1 MPLFKFKSKDKKR
14 VLIVEDDALL
24 AQVLMDKFGREEF
37 EAINVVNGLDVESKA
52 LQFKPAIILL
62 DLILP
67 GLDGFEVLKLLK
79 RNDQTKNIPV
89 VVISNLGEESDV
101 RSAKALGAEDYFIK
115 ANISMA
121 KLMENVKK
129 IINQ

>member
-1 MPLFKFKSKDKKR
+1 MPLFGFKQKNKKK

-24 AQVLMDKFGREEF
+24 AQVLLDKFGREEF
-37 EAINVVNGLDVESKA
+37 ETMNVVNGLDVQAKTT
-52 LQFKPAIILL
+52 QFKPAIILL

-79 RNDQTKNIPV
+79 ADELTKNIPV

-115 ANISMA
+115 ANISLD
-121 KLMENVKK
+121 KLLEKVKK
-129 IINQ
+129 IIGR